1 MEKVAAT
8 SAYSEPSVTARMVIW
23 NMSKKKGEGGRSR
36 RMRRRGRKRGVGDL
50 EHV

>member
-23 NMSKKKGEGGRSR
+23 NISKKKGGR
-36 RMRRRGRKRGVGDL
+36 RKEQEDEEKR
-50 EHV
+50 EEERCW